1 MMCHAFEQAT
11 KTRDLFFSNYGVAP
25 KDDIGLLYTVG

>member
-11 KTRDLFFSNYGVAP
+11 KTRDLFLFYGVGP